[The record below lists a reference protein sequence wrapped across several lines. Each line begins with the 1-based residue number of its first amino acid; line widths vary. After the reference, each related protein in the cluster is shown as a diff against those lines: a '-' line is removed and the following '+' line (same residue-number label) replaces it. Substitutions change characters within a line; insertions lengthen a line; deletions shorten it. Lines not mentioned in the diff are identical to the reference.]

1 MNHNYPLSAKAFKAF
16 EIVRSLTR
24 NPCFIYPLKAVM
36 LPGVPKSFGHFGNNR
51 KTPKKFRYG
60 FFIRMS
66 QLEKSQKLKKSVKF
80 CLNSNK
86 AVQIT

>member
-60 FFIRMS
+60 FFYKNVKIRKIAKTEKVRKIL
-66 QLEKSQKLKKSVKF
+66 LEF
-80 CLNSNK
+80 
-86 AVQIT
+86 